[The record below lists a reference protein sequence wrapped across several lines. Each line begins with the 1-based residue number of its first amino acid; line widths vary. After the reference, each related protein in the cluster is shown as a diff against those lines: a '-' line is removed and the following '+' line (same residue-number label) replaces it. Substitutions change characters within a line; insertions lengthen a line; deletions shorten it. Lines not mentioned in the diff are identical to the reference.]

1 MRKQAGFGDRLI
13 AATRRTGH
21 PLCVGL
27 DPHLDRI
34 PPLFACGDMS
44 SGNPATADAVRAFL
58 VAVCDRLEGRVAVVK
73 PQLAFFERLGWQGMR
88 ALREV
93 VEHAQRRGLLVL
105 LDAKRGDIGS
115 TSAAYAEALL
125 GPDAPFR
132 GDAMTLSPWLGP
144 DTIEPFAN
152 QANVTGGGLFVLVR
166 TSNPG
171 AGAFQDVELA
181 APPRAGVRT
190 VCELVAASLEPLA
203 RSLEGAETGWSSLGI
218 VVGADS
224 PAQAERLRDL
234 LPRSPFL
241 VPGYG
246 AQGGS
251 ADDAVRCFVAGPA
264 GPEGGI
270 VNSSRAVL
278 FPGAGHTADAGQ
290 WEQALDDAITRA
302 CDDLGQALSRRTA

>member
-1 MRKQAGFGDRLI
+1 MRKRAGFGDRLI
-13 AATRRTGH
+13 AAIRRTGH

-27 DPHLDRI
+27 DPHLERI

-44 SGNPATADAVRAFL
+44 PGDPATAGAVRAFL
-58 VAVCDRLEGRVAVVK
+58 VAVLDRLEGRVAMVK

-88 ALREV
+88 ALCEV
-93 VEHAQRRGLLVL
+93 VEHAHRRGLLVL

-115 TSAAYAEALL
+115 TSFAYAEALL
-125 GPDAPFR
+125 GADGAVSGRCRDPQSLARSRHDRAVCDPGGRHRQRPVRPGPHQQSGSR
-132 GDAMTLSPWLGP
+132 GLPGRRAR
-144 DTIEPFAN
+144 
-152 QANVTGGGLFVLVR
+152 R
-166 TSNPG
+166 TSR
-171 AGAFQDVELA
+171 D
-181 APPRAGVRT
+181 GVRS
-190 VCELVAASLEPLA
+190 VSELVAASLEPLA

-224 PAQAERLRDL
+224 PAQAERLRDM

-278 FPGAGHTADAGQ
+278 FPGAGHTADAGK
-290 WEQALDDAITRA
+290 WERALDDAITRA